1 MAHGEKPP
9 ASFEDFDKRLHQ
21 ARGGVAEPETAAEIA
36 DTSGYGP
43 GLQAGIDIIAGFVG
57 GGLIGYGLDYL
68 FGTSPVFLILL
79 ILLGAAGGMRNAVR
93 TLARYGASGS
103 ETGSKRG

>member
-1 MAHGEKPP
+1 MARGEKPP
-9 ASFEDFDKRLHQ
+9 ASFDDFDKRLHH
-21 ARGGVAEPETAAEIA
+21 AREGVAEPETAAEIS
-36 DTSGYGP
+36 DKSGYGP

-57 GGLIGYGLDYL
+57 GGLIGYGLDYV
-68 FGTSPVFLILL
+68 FGTQPVFLIVL

-103 ETGSKRG
+103 ESGSKRG